1 MNNSNKA
8 LNFAFQ
14 AELVF
19 DSAARSITFGSCVSV
34 FLPLKDAATI
44 SFEDFAASFI
54 KQDRQNITDFFNPDH
69 WGSASAIL
77 TMSTNPEEYQKGESC
92 SVFIQQLGKNEQ
104 NHLKGQIINISLFL
118 PGDFLYRDLA
128 VFVDGISNF
137 RKITHDL
144 NNQFQIIT
152 GFGSAL
158 EDEMTD
164 PDLKECATNVMD
176 AVGKAIDQNKELR
189 KFFPPKDK
197 PRLFTSNILKQ
208 TPLTNNAIPES
219 SAAES
224 STPCPEKTPAPEP
237 ASKEGT
243 GILVIDDEP
252 LVQRFLCEMLK
263 RLKYSSTGCANA
275 QDAITV
281 MQQNP
286 SGFSM
291 AIVDMHL
298 PDMSSEQ
305 LFDTLRQIKPD
316 LKVILISGD
325 NLGESSQRILDKGA
339 DGFLQKPT
347 TIKTLSES
355 INEIFLGRKVTA

>member
-1 MNNSNKA
+1 MNNSNNA
-8 LNFAFQ
+8 SNFAFQ
-14 AELVF
+14 AELIF
-19 DSAARSITFGSCVSV
+19 DSATRSITFGSCVSA
-34 FLPLKDAATI
+34 FLPIKDAAAT
-44 SFEDFAASFI
+44 SLDEFVASFI
-54 KQDRQNITDFFNPDH
+54 KQDRQNIADFFNPDK

-92 SVFIQQLGKNEQ
+92 SVYIQQLGKDNQ
-104 NHLKGQIINISLFL
+104 NRLKGQIINISLFL
-118 PGDFLYRDLA
+118 PGEFLYRDLA

-197 PRLFTSNILKQ
+197 PRLFTADILKQ
-208 TPLTNNAIPES
+208 TAVSEPVSPLNITTES
-219 SAAES
+219 SSAPDNKS
-224 STPCPEKTPAPEP
+224 APEP
-237 ASKEGT
+237 SAQEGT

-263 RLKYSSTGCANA
+263 RLKYSSTGCATA
-275 QDAITV
+275 QEAIASL
-281 MQQNP
+281 QQNP
-286 SGFSM
+286 GGFSM

-298 PDMSSEQ
+298 PDMTSEQ
-305 LFDTLRQIKPD
+305 LFDSLRQINPD

-339 DGFLQKPT
+339 NGFLQKPT

>member
-1 MNNSNKA
+1 MDSQNKISS
-8 LNFAFQ
+8 FTFQ
-14 AELVF
+14 AEFLLDTATGQIAFASPV
-19 DSAARSITFGSCVSV
+19 AA
-34 FLPLKDAATI
+34 FLPVKEASSCLVDEFA
-44 SFEDFAASFI
+44 SFFI
-54 KQDRQNITDFFNPDH
+54 KQDRQSFSDFFNPAS
-69 WGSASAIL
+69 WSNASANF
-77 TMSTNPEEYQKGESC
+77 TMSTNPDEYQKGESC
-92 SVFIQQLGKNEQ
+92 SVFIQQLGKDEQ
-104 NHLKGQIINISLFL
+104 NRLKGQIINVSLFL

-128 VFVDGISNF
+128 VFVEGIGNF

-176 AVGKAIDQNKELR
+176 AVGKAIEQNKELR

-197 PRLFTSNILKQ
+197 PKLFTSGIINN
-208 TPLTNNAIPES
+208 PTNS
-219 SAAES
+219 SNQPS
-224 STPCPEKTPAPEP
+224 NTSTVASTEKVETKGAPE
-237 ASKEGT
+237 AALMEGT

-263 RLKYSSTGCANA
+263 RLKYRATGCATA
-275 QDAITV
+275 QDAIDAF
-281 MQQNP
+281 NKDP
-286 SGFSM
+286 KSFSM

-298 PDMSSEQ
+298 PDMSSEE
-305 LFDTLRQIKPD
+305 LFDTLRKTSPD

-325 NLGESSQRILDKGA
+325 NLGESSQRIIDKGA
-339 DGFLQKPT
+339 NGFIQKPT

-355 INEIFLGRKVTA
+355 INQILLGKKFTA

>member
-1 MNNSNKA
+1 MNSQNNKSN
-8 LNFAFQ
+8 FSFQ
-14 AELVF
+14 AEFILDTAAGQINFTSPV
-19 DSAARSITFGSCVSV
+19 SA
-34 FLPLKDAATI
+34 FLPVKQ
-44 SFEDFAASFI
+44 ASNYSIEEFCGCFI
-54 KQDRQNITDFFNPDH
+54 KQDRQNFNDFFNPAS
-69 WGSASAIL
+69 WENSSANF
-77 TMSTNPEEYQKGESC
+77 TMSTNPDEYQKGESC
-92 SVFIQQLGKNEQ
+92 SVFIQQLGKDDQ
-104 NHLKGQIINISLFL
+104 NRLKGQIINVSLFL

-128 VFVDGISNF
+128 VFVEGIGNF

-176 AVGKAIDQNKELR
+176 AVGKAIEQNKELR

-197 PRLFTSNILKQ
+197 PKLFTSGILDICENSSDSESNIVADAVVVKAE
-208 TPLTNNAIPES
+208 TKG
-219 SAAES
+219 AA
-224 STPCPEKTPAPEP
+224 KA
-237 ASKEGT
+237 ALIEGT

-263 RLKYSSTGCANA
+263 RLKYRSTGCTTA
-275 QDAITV
+275 QEAIEAF
-281 MQQNP
+281 NKDP
-286 SGFSM
+286 DGYSM

-298 PDMSSEQ
+298 PDMSSEELFEQ
-305 LFDTLRQIKPD
+305 LRKICPD

-325 NLGESSQRILDKGA
+325 NLGETSQRILDKGA
-339 DGFLQKPT
+339 NGFIQKPT

-355 INEIFLGRKVTA
+355 INQILLGKKFTA